1 MLVNKRRDNFIEF
14 IYYNFQNIKNQILPF
29 LGLFI
34 SLIGE
39 KNKSTPYIR
48 FGFYI
53 LIAGII
59 IYSFLKWYNKTFEFN
74 ENMIRISEGVFTKR
88 KNDIPYNRVKSVNT
102 SDSLLKRLFGI
113 ANFSVELIGGNKVQF
128 VLKRNEI
135 SELRERLFDNIEEET
150 KTSKIK
156 KLNVFEY
163 FLMSFTNI
171 SVFLTSFTF
180 TTTIFTFVTNHFGE
194 QLGFKEDEN
203 EKNGKEI
210 LDSLKQT
217 EILSFDF
224 LGPTFLVFLSLFAVS
239 YVLSYVYIYLNYGN
253 FKITSN
259 SDEIHIEYGIIN
271 KKNYHIPK
279 KQIRTLRINEPFIFR
294 LFGFVQLKVDN
305 IGLNEHN
312 SSLVLLHPI
321 IKKSLIADLLN
332 THLPLF
338 SDQDIT
344 HKPHKKSL
352 LHYLI
357 KSTLKSLIVI
367 MVLTIFYHKLIY
379 LTSIFP
385 LFLIYGYIKW
395 KHSGLTFNEQ
405 FVTIQKTTGLRRT
418 KIITLKK
425 FTESTRTTQS
435 IFMKRQNLLH
445 YRIAV
450 YSERVTETYGCL
462 FLGTSAKD
470 QFHNY
475 LNDKF

>member
-39 KNKSTPYIR
+39 KNKFTPYIKI
-48 FGFYI
+48 GFYV

-74 ENMIRISEGVFTKR
+74 DNMIRISEGVFSKR
-88 KNDIPYNRVKSVNT
+88 NNDIPYNRVKSVNT

-135 SELRERLFDNIEEET
+135 IELSERLFDNIGEET

-156 KLNVFEY
+156 KLSVFEY

-171 SVFLTSFTF
+171 SVFLASFSL
-180 TTTIFTFVTNHFGE
+180 TTTIFTFAMNHFGE
-194 QLGFKEDEN
+194 QLGLKEDES

-217 EILSFDF
+217 ELVSFDF
-224 LGPTFLVFLSLFAVS
+224 LGPTLLAFLLLFAVS
-239 YVLSYVYIYLNYGN
+239 YILSYVYIYLTYGN
-253 FKITSN
+253 FLITSN
-259 SDEIHIEYGIIN
+259 SDDIHIEYGIIN

-279 KQIRTLRINEPFIFR
+279 KQIRTLRINEPFIYRF
-294 LFGFVQLKVDN
+294 FGFAQLKVDN
-305 IGLNEHN
+305 IGLNEQN
-312 SSLVLLHPI
+312 SSSVLLHPI
-321 IKKSLIADLLN
+321 IKRTLIEELLN
-332 THLPLF
+332 THLPIYKV
-338 SDQDIT
+338 QDIT
-344 HKPHKKSL
+344 HKPQKLSL

-357 KSTLKSLIVI
+357 KSVFYPII
-367 MVLTIFYHKLIY
+367 AIAILTIFFHKLIY
-379 LTSIFP
+379 LILIFP
-385 LFLIYGYIKW
+385 LFIIYGYVKW
-395 KHSGLTFNEQ
+395 KHSGLAFNEQ
-405 FVTIQKTTGLRRT
+405 FITIQKTIGLKRT
-418 KIITLKK
+418 MIITLKK
-425 FTESTRTTQS
+425 YTETTRTTQS
-435 IFMKRQNLLH
+435 IFMKKQNLLH

-450 YSERVTETYGCL
+450 YSEKVIETYECL
-462 FLGTSAKD
+462 FLDSSSKE

-475 LNDKF
+475 LNR